1 MAAKKVPSY
10 CLHKPSGQARV
21 IINGRHHYL
30 GVYGSEESKSKYARL
45 ISEQAAPDTKQ
56 TPPKHGSDDFPDL
69 SIDELL
75 VQYLDYAKEYY
86 VLQDGSPSRELK
98 SMKEAM
104 RHIRELF
111 GSDPAREFGPKKLK
125 AIREHM
131 IKVHDLSRGVINNR
145 VNRMKRIFRW
155 AVSEELIPPKVYEG
169 LRTVS
174 GLRKGRTKARET
186 DPVKPV
192 CDEHVQ
198 AVLPFVSA
206 QVATMIQLQR
216 QTGMRPCEVVLIRKC
231 DIDMSGEIWIYTPME
246 HKNSWRGHERN
257 IPLGPKSQKL
267 LQAFLDREPDAY
279 LFSPKQAERERNLR
293 KRQQRKTPM
302 TPSQK
307 KRKRKKHPQKSAGD
321 HYDTASYRRA
331 IKYGIAQL
339 NKQRARTRK
348 TLIPDWFPLQLRHS
362 RATELNE
369 MFGIEAAAVSLG
381 HAHAEV
387 TKVYAERNLKL
398 AIEVAKQVG

>member
-10 CLHKPSGQARV
+10 RLHKPSGQARV

-30 GVYGSEESKSKYARL
+30 GVYGSGESKSKYARL
-45 ISEQAAPDTKQ
+45 ISEQAAPDNTNTQ
-56 TPPKHGSDDFPDL
+56 YGSEQFSDL
-69 SIDELL
+69 TIDELL
-75 VQYLDYAKEYY
+75 IQYLDFAKEYY
-86 VLQDGSPSRELK
+86 VLQDGRSSRELT

-111 GSDPAREFGPKKLK
+111 GSDLAGEFGPKKLK

-131 IKVHDLSRGVINNR
+131 INVHDLSRGVINNR

-155 AVSEELIPPKVYEG
+155 AVSEELIPTKVYEG
-169 LRTVS
+169 LRTVP

-186 DPVKPV
+186 NPVKPV
-192 CDEHVQ
+192 CDEQVQ
-198 AVLPFVSA
+198 AVLPFVSSP
-206 QVATMIQLQR
+206 VRTMIQLQR
-216 QTGMRPCEVVLIRKC
+216 LTGMRPCEVVLIRKC

-257 IPLGPKSQKL
+257 IPLGPKSQNL
-267 LQAFLDREPDAY
+267 LQTFLDQELGAY
-279 LFSPKQAERERNLR
+279 LFSPKQAERERNLH

-307 KRKRKKHPQKSAGD
+307 KRKRKKHPRKSAGD

-339 NKQRARTRK
+339 NKQLAREGK
-348 TLIPDWFPLQLRHS
+348 TPIPDWYPLQLRHS

-398 AIEVAKQVG
+398 AIKVAKQVG